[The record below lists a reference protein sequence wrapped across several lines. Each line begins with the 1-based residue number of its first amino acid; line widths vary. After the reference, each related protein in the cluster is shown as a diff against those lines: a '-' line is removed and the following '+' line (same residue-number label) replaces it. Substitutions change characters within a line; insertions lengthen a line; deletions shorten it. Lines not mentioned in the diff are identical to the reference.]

1 MRIKNKR
8 RFITIFTILGL
19 IILFIIMLSKQ
30 SYSKVEISSKTI
42 YVASGDTLWTIAE
55 QEQKNNR
62 YYEDKKIRDILDD
75 IKFKNNLS
83 DSYIYAGQKLDIPTL

>member
-30 SYSKVEISSKTI
+30 SYSKVEIGSKTI

>member
-19 IILFIIMLSKQ
+19 IILFIIILSKQ

-55 QEQKNNR
+55 HEQKNNR